1 MAVKCFIIQAPGVIK
16 TTYSSWIVKVFKM
29 NFKLY
34 LFFSPKD
41 LQPLIAAANV
51 CLSSNSA
58 AGKLNGLLA
67 LKVLVEDC
75 NGQLFTQAGYYFGF
89 HCINDERVRFFILNI
104 FSSVRVI
111 GFIHFHFNENGQANF
126 IQACLVLFEKHSL
139 MKGILKTE

>member
-1 MAVKCFIIQAPGVIK
+1 MK

-29 NFKLY
+29 NFKLS

-75 NGQLFTQAGYYFGF
+75 NGQLFTQASNYFWLPL
-89 HCINDERVRFFILNI
+89 R
-104 FSSVRVI
+104 
-111 GFIHFHFNENGQANF
+111 
-126 IQACLVLFEKHSL
+126 K
-139 MKGILKTE
+139 